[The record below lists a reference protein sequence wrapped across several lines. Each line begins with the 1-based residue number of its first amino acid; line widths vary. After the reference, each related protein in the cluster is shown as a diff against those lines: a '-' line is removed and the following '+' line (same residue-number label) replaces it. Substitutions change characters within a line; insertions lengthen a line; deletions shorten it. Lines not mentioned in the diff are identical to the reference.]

1 MAALITTAVVIA
13 VPTSASAAA
22 FGTRTLKQG
31 MSGSDV
37 KTAQKLLVQTGQKL
51 TADGQFGPATKKAV
65 VAFETA
71 EGLDPDGQIAP
82 DEASELVDAASQ
94 GAASSRQSDATTD
107 PATGTTTTGTATTPG
122 TTTTG
127 ATTTGTTTTP
137 GTTTTTPATGTTTT
151 PATGTS
157 TTASGGALPT
167 AAPTAAAPAP
177 GSVATLNADGTATA
191 PADAPVAVQ
200 QIIAAGNEIASKP
213 YKYGG
218 GHNLKWKD
226 TGFDCSGSVSY
237 ALHGA
242 GLLDTPL
249 PSGNFETWGDAGQGQ
264 WVTLYANG
272 GHMYMIVAGL
282 RFDTSGAKPSRWQ
295 TAKRSSSGFVVRH
308 PEGL

>member
-1 MAALITTAVVIA
+1 MAALVTTAVVIA

-37 KTAQKLLVQTGQKL
+37 KTAQKLLVQTGQTL

-65 VAFETA
+65 VAFETT
-71 EGLDPDGQIAP
+71 EGLDPDGQIQT
-82 DEASELVDAASQ
+82 DEASQLAEAASQ
-94 GAASSRQSDATTD
+94 GAASRQTD
-107 PATGTTTTGTATTPG
+107 PAADTTGATTPG
-122 TTTTG
+122 TTTTTAPAPG
-127 ATTTGTTTTP
+127 ATPTTSTS
-137 GTTTTTPATGTTTT
+137 TTPATTTTM
-151 PATGTS
+151 
-157 TTASGGALPT
+157 GGATPT
-167 AAPTAAAPAP
+167 PVPTAAAPAP

-191 PADAPVAVQ
+191 PADAPIEVQ

-242 GLLDTPL
+242 GLLDSPL
-249 PSGNFETWGDAGQGQ
+249 PSGSFETWGDAGQGQ